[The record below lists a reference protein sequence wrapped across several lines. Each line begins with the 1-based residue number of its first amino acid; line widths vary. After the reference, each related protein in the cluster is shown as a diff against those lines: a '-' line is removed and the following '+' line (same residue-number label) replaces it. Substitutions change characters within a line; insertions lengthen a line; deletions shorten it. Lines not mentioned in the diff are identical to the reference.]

1 MRLYPVESVPQRA
14 SVKVYLLS
22 IPRIQRGDEF
32 QTITIEKAAILL
44 VYLALSGARPTREH
58 LQTLLWPDSDAQ
70 AGRKNLRNLLWHIN
84 ARYGKDLLVTDQ
96 YYVSL
101 SSAVWTDV
109 GDFECISLNKD
120 ATITQIRELLF
131 GLHSVSLL
139 PGFRSR
145 ELQQFELWL
154 TLQRERLGRLHDN
167 LITRLIEHYRHME
180 DWQQVIE
187 VAFRAIAADR
197 RQESTYFHLID
208 AYRQLG
214 ERAKALHTFEQ
225 MRMWL
230 ASEYGLQPSDEMRQL
245 QRAILTDNLT
255 RAAHRFRAQD
265 EIISLNFSSNTYLQ
279 ELIEDAAKDAP
290 EDTSA

>member
-1 MRLYPVESVPQRA
+1 MRFYPVESVPLRA

-22 IPRIQRGDEF
+22 IPRIQRADEI
-32 QTITIEKAAILL
+32 QTITVEKAAILL
-44 VYLALSGARPTREH
+44 VYLALSTVRHTREQ
-58 LQTLLWPDSDAQ
+58 LQTLLWPDSDMH
-70 AGRKNLRNLLWHIN
+70 AGRKNLRNLLWFIN

-96 YYVSL
+96 HYVSL

-109 GDFECISLNKD
+109 GDLECISLNKD
-120 ATITQIRELLF
+120 ATITQIREVVF

-139 PGFRSR
+139 PDFRAR
-145 ELQQFELWL
+145 DLLQFELWL

-167 LITRLIEHYRHME
+167 LITRLIEHYRCVE

-197 RQESTYFHLID
+197 RQENTYFHLIY
-208 AYRQLG
+208 AYRHLG
-214 ERAKALHTFEQ
+214 ERAKALHAFEQ
-225 MRMWL
+225 MRIWL

-255 RAAHRFRAQD
+255 QAQHRFRPQT
-265 EIISLNFSSNTYLQ
+265 EIIVSFSSNAYLQ
-279 ELIEDAAKDAP
+279 TLIEDAARDTP